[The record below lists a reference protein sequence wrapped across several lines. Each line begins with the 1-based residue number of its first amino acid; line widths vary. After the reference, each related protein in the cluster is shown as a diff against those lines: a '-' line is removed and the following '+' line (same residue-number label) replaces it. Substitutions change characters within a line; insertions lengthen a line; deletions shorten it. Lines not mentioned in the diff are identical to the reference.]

1 MEAVVQESGEL
12 TDRPPDRSRTG
23 QLPLKLDTRLRHK
36 LAAAGGKT
44 PLFREGM
51 ESGRELAEAG
61 SPILRHI
68 FAAGR
73 HPKWLEVPPHK
84 FGWQPIPANVP
95 NNEYSLLL
103 VSCPGDS

>member
-1 MEAVVQESGEL
+1 LPRRVG
-12 TDRPPDRSRTG
+12 RPPCFERVWN
-23 QLPLKLDTRLRHK
+23 P
-36 LAAAGGKT
+36 
-44 PLFREGM
+44 
-51 ESGRELAEAG
+51 GRELAEAG

-103 VSCPGDS
+103 VFCNVSSFTKSLDLF